1 MRHETVNLVRKRRL
15 ALALRVLRQRLVHQV
30 LDELIALIRDNRLR
44 VVLNLLLA
52 VADVFLDVLELA
64 DAESQLTDHVTVAL
78 EDLDRVP
85 ADGALGDQLLD
96 RFLNV
101 RESMLDRSAEDV
113 RHFGVAMRVDLGD
126 ERLGRLDAARAR
138 VGRDADDLTVQSLA
152 DAREVDRVA
161 VFLDDVHHVH
171 RHHHRQSEFG
181 QLRREVEVAL
191 DVRAVDDVQDRVGV
205 LLDEELARDLLLEGV
220 RRERIDARQVLDD
233 DVLMSFQDAFLLLD
247 GDARPVADVLVR
259 SRERIEERVSR
270 KRNLDRHG

>member
-44 VVLNLLLA
+44 VVLKLLLA

-85 ADGALGDQLLD
+85 ADRAERHFVLY

-113 RHFGVAMRVDLGD
+113 RHFGVAMRVDL
-126 ERLGRLDAARAR
+126 
-138 VGRDADDLTVQSLA
+138 
-152 DAREVDRVA
+152 
-161 VFLDDVHHVH
+161 
-171 RHHHRQSEFG
+171 
-181 QLRREVEVAL
+181 
-191 DVRAVDDVQDRVGV
+191 
-205 LLDEELARDLLLEGV
+205 
-220 RRERIDARQVLDD
+220 
-233 DVLMSFQDAFLLLD
+233 
-247 GDARPVADVLVR
+247 
-259 SRERIEERVSR
+259 
-270 KRNLDRHG
+270 

>member
-1 MRHETVNLVRKRRL
+1 M
-15 ALALRVLRQRLVHQV
+15 
-30 LDELIALIRDNRLR
+30 
-44 VVLNLLLA
+44 
-52 VADVFLDVLELA
+52 FLDVLELA
-64 DAESQLTDHVTVAL
+64 DAESQLTDHVTVTL

-85 ADGALGDQLLD
+85 ANGTLRDHLLNGLLD
-96 RFLNV
+96 M
-101 RESMLDRSAEDV
+101 RERVLDRSAEDV

-161 VFLDDVHHVH
+161 VFLDDVHHVD
-171 RHHHRQSEFG
+171 RNHHRQSEFG

-259 SRERIEERVSR
+259 SRERIEERRLTRIGVSGQG
-270 KRNLDRHG
+270 NLDRHG